1 MESLPP
7 IESLSSISL
16 PVWILSITPS
26 LLNVEVASLIA
37 TLSLS
42 GAFRT
47 MFTLS
52 ELKLPIVTSTFPSNS
67 PVGLAVTRFT
77 KPWTAFLPDNVPW
90 GPLSTSILSRSWN
103 PVSVNADDPT
113 AWPLIDVTN
122 DATTAAPTPYE
133 PTPLI
138 E

>member
-1 MESLPP
+1 MSKSMESLPP

-26 LLNVEVASLIA
+26 LLKVVVASLIA

-77 KPWTAFLPDNVPW
+77 
-90 GPLSTSILSRSWN
+90 N
-103 PVSVNADDPT
+103 P
-113 AWPLIDVTN
+113 
-122 DATTAAPTPYE
+122 
-133 PTPLI
+133 
-138 E
+138 